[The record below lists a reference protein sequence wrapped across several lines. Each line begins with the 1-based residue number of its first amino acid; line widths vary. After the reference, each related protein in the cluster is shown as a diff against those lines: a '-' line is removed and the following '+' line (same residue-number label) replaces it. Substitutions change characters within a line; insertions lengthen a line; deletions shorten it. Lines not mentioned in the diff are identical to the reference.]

1 MSVQGPTQLH
11 SKLSSSPLAAG
22 EGESVPGM
30 AAGEGESGPGMAAGE
45 GESGPGMA
53 AGEGESVP
61 GMAAGEGESVHVA
74 KQTHP
79 LPPHSLIL
87 IN

>member
-1 MSVQGPTQLH
+1 
-11 SKLSSSPLAAG
+11 
-22 EGESVPGM
+22 M
-30 AAGEGESGPGMAAGE
+30 AAGEGESGPGMAARE
-45 GESGPGMA
+45 GESEPGMA
-53 AGEGESVP
+53 AGEGES
-61 GMAAGEGESVHVA
+61 EHVA

>member
-1 MSVQGPTQLH
+1 MPGMV
-11 SKLSSSPLAAG
+11 AG

-30 AAGEGESGPGMAAGE
+30 ESR
-45 GESGPGMA
+45 PGMA

-61 GMAAGEGESVHVA
+61 GMAAGEGEGESEHVA

>member
-1 MSVQGPTQLH
+1 MPNI
-11 SKLSSSPLAAG
+11 
-22 EGESVPGM
+22 M
-30 AAGEGESGPGMAAGE
+30 AAGEGGSVPGVAAGE

-61 GMAAGEGESVHVA
+61 GMAAGEGESEHVA

>member
-1 MSVQGPTQLH
+1 MV
-11 SKLSSSPLAAG
+11 AG
-22 EGESVPGM
+22 EGGSV
-30 AAGEGESGPGMAAGE
+30 
-45 GESGPGMA
+45 PGMA

-61 GMAAGEGESVHVA
+61 GMVAGEGESEHVA

-79 LPPHSLIL
+79 LPPHSPIL